1 MSRGVIDRFEGDVAV
16 VELEDR
22 SVVEIQ
28 RELLPRHAR
37 EGDVLIIDGEMV
49 SIDEEDTKN
58 RKEKAEKLMNELFE

>member
-1 MSRGVIDRFEGDVAV
+1 MTRGVIDRFEGDVAV

-28 RELLPRHAR
+28 RKLLPEHAL
-37 EGDVLIIDGEMV
+37 EGDVLIIDGEIV
-49 SIDEEDTKN
+49 SIDEDDTKN